1 MLELHVDICGV
12 LFLRPREKKENKVS
26 AARKMSPRRKA
37 FPPHRLKFSLDLLC
51 WWKWSWQCPLAAGSL
66 GSSVD
71 LTLGTLLQPVY

>member
-51 WWKWSWQCPLAAGSL
+51 WWK
-66 GSSVD
+66 
-71 LTLGTLLQPVY
+71 